1 MGLKA
6 GRAYLHPMFAANT
19 YKIRAATETEGV
31 ALRELRGPI
40 LVGEVDGRPAAALSV
55 ADGRSVTNPFSPN
68 SRLLA
73 QLRLRAGAARAIER
87 MPSLSARMRAA
98 VKVA

>member
-1 MGLKA
+1 
-6 GRAYLHPMFAANT
+6 
-19 YKIRAATETEGV
+19 
-31 ALRELRGPI
+31 
-40 LVGEVDGRPAAALSV
+40 
-55 ADGRSVTNPFSPN
+55 VTNPFSPN